1 MVGLV
6 PGGST
11 FAASVDRLFLIILIV
26 TGVAFFL
33 VEGILAYFL
42 LRYRHREG
50 RHATYVHGSRRLE
63 AAWTLG
69 TGFALIS
76 LALYQYGAWT
86 RIKIDLP
93 EEGGA
98 LVVGVAAN
106 QFEWEPT
113 YPGPDGQLCTSDDN
127 RPAVNQLHFPAG
139 QPVIVRLKSVDVI
152 HSFFIPELRVKQD
165 AVPGRLVSLWFEGTQ
180 PGNYQVACAELC
192 GLGHYRMRAFVTVE
206 PKAEFEAW
214 MSEQNTSE
222 SEVDYCQVPPLS

>member
-33 VEGILAYFL
+33 VEGILVYFL
-42 LRYRHREG
+42 LRYRQREG
-50 RHATYVHGSRRLE
+50 RRATYVHGSRRLE

-69 TGFALIS
+69 TGFMLIS

-93 EEGGA
+93 EESAA

-113 YPGPDGQLCTSDDN
+113 YPGPDGQLCTADDL
-127 RPAVNQLHFPAG
+127 RSAVNELHFPVG
-139 QPVIVRLKSVDVI
+139 QPVVVHLKSEDVL
-152 HSFFIPELRVKQD
+152 HSFFVPELRVKQD
-165 AVPGRLVSLWFEGTQ
+165 AVPGRPVRLWFEATQ
-180 PGNYQVACAELC
+180 PGKYQIACAELC
-192 GLGHYRMRAFVTVE
+192 GLGHYRMRANVTVE
-206 PKAEFEAW
+206 PPADFSSW
-214 MSEQNTSE
+214 VSGQNTSE
-222 SEVDYCQVPPLS
+222 SEHDYCRVAPTS